1 MTSPLPRG
9 PAQSSRRG
17 QLRSRTSTARSCRR
31 LHRPRPLWRRR
42 DSFWA
47 RLLRWSSHLRPR
59 RKSGD
64 QHTDA
69 LGRERQSG
77 AADRGPTGGPC
88 ASRELSTTRARASRD
103 TASFRS
109 SRKAEALS
117 RRETSAK
124 PGLLAVGEGCVPQ
137 FELSSPPSWVPW
149 RDDTVQIP
157 ARSTPRLARRSVER
171 CRGHATG
178 ACAASASLRYW
189 WTNAMHMLPSP
200 TAAATRLTGPNRTSP
215 QAKIPGTLVSRR

>member
-1 MTSPLPRG
+1 MAAARSIRLLRSSTG
-9 PAQSSRRG
+9 P
-17 QLRSRTSTARSCRR
+17 SRTSSSKKTLTRR
-31 LHRPRPLWRRR
+31 LALATPSRSTALMQCQ
-42 DSFWA
+42 
-47 RLLRWSSHLRPR
+47 RLIAS
-59 RKSGD
+59 
-64 QHTDA
+64 DA
-69 LGRERQSG
+69 SLTS
-77 AADRGPTGGPC
+77 P
-88 ASRELSTTRARASRD
+88 TTRSPDDRCL
-103 TASFRS
+103 

-117 RRETSAK
+117 RLKASAK

-137 FELSSPPSWVPW
+137 SGLSSPPSWVPW
-149 RDDTVQIP
+149 RDDTVQIH